1 MTIFAAAALL
11 LAAMGVYGLLAYVI
25 AQQQREI
32 GIRIALGARGA
43 TILQAVGARAI
54 LAFCVGGLAGVAV
67 SLAASRAIRGML
79 FGIAPLD
86 AISYAAAAGLLAAV
100 AAAAAAFPLRRALAV
115 DPATSLRAE

>member
-1 MTIFAAAALL
+1 
-11 LAAMGVYGLLAYVI
+11 MGVYGLLAYVI

-43 TILQAVGARAI
+43 TILKAVGRRAI
-54 LAFCVGGLAGVAV
+54 FAFWVGGLAGVLV
-67 SLAASRAIRGML
+67 SVASSRAVGGLL

-86 AISYAAAAGLLAAV
+86 AVSYAAAACVLAAV

-115 DPATSLRAE
+115 APATSLRAE